1 MTRTVETQ
9 ATDGDAIRPSP
20 DIFLKNMRA
29 LWRRDPM
36 LALQVDAIDDDE
48 RAQVEPAKCGAWTAR
63 VRSEDGQSV
72 YLHSRHDP
80 SRDAKRLA
88 ENIDLSG
95 KHCLVVSGFGLGYH
109 VREIF
114 ARMKGQGVVICV
126 EPDVRTLAAALSC
139 EDYADLLLSNRLIF
153 LTSGDK
159 TRLHERL
166 QPHNML
172 MMLGTA
178 FVEHAPSMRVARRA
192 HGEITAAIAEF
203 VTFTRMNLMTLVAN
217 SKVTCRNIAMNF
229 ATALETPPIDILK
242 GRFAGLPAIVLA
254 AGPSL
259 SRNLDLIESLQGKAI
274 LIAVQ
279 TVLRPLAERGI
290 TPDFVTSLDFHE
302 MSRRFFEGVP
312 NLERVHLVAEPKA
325 TWHVLDEYPG
335 PISVLDNSWARLV
348 LGDEVA
354 SRDGLKAGA
363 TVAHL
368 ALYLADYLGCD
379 PIMLAGQD
387 LAYTGHVFYSPGV
400 EIHRAWQGE
409 LGRFQSLEQKEWER
423 IVRNRPILRK
433 VHGVDGAALYTDE
446 LLVTYLEQFEKDIA
460 EMSARIVNVSGG
472 ANIRGTVATS
482 LEAIAKAD
490 CDAPLPRE
498 PFDELASLQRRDGGK
513 LHIATAELEGAI
525 NELSR
530 AIETCDELLSLFEKL
545 GELTHDP
552 PAFNRTLVRVDE
564 LRARVHR
571 SSRAYRMINAA
582 TQFAELQRVS
592 ADLGIAADEPDEVA
606 RAKRQLARDEAFI
619 TAVREGAEFVTE
631 VLEDSLSR
639 VRARAERWP

>member
-1 MTRTVETQ
+1 MARTVETQ
-9 ATDGDAIRPSP
+9 ATDGGAIRPSP
-20 DIFLKNMRA
+20 DIFLTNMRA
-29 LWRRDPM
+29 LWRRDPA
-36 LALQVDAIDDDE
+36 LALQLDAIDDDRRTPIE
-48 RAQVEPAKCGAWTAR
+48 RTKSGAWTAR
-63 VRSEDGQSV
+63 VRSEDGQSA

-80 SRDAKRLA
+80 VRDAKRLA
-88 ENIDLSG
+88 ESVDLSG

-109 VREIF
+109 VREMF
-114 ARMKGQGVVICV
+114 ARMKGQGVVICA
-126 EPDVRTLAAALSC
+126 EPDVSTLAAAMSC
-139 EDYADLLLSNRLIF
+139 EDYSEWLLADRLLF

-159 TRLHERL
+159 SRLHERL
-166 QPHNML
+166 QPHNMV
-172 MMLGTA
+172 MMLGTG
-178 FVEHAPSMRVARRA
+178 FVEHPPSMRTARRA
-192 HGEITAAIAEF
+192 HGEITASIAEF

-242 GRFAGLPAIVLA
+242 GRFRGLPAIVLA

-259 SRNLDLIESLQGKAI
+259 SRNLELIESLQGKAI

-302 MSRRFFEGVP
+302 MSRRFFEGVG
-312 NLERVHLVAEPKA
+312 NLDRVHLVAEPKA

-335 PISVLDNSWARLV
+335 PISVLDNSWTRLV

-354 SRDGLKAGA
+354 ARDGLKAGA

-379 PIMLAGQD
+379 PILLAGQD
-387 LAYTGHVFYSPGV
+387 LGFTGHVFYSPGV

-409 LGRFQSLEQKEWER
+409 LSRFQSLEQKEWER

-433 VHGVDGAALYTDE
+433 VRGVSGDALYTDE

-460 EMSARIVNVSGG
+460 EMSARVINVSGG
-472 ANIRGTVATS
+472 ANIRGTESAD
-482 LEAIAKAD
+482 LEAVAKEH
-490 CDAPLPRE
+490 CRAPLPRE
-498 PFDELASLQRRDGGK
+498 PFDKLRALQRRDAGK
-513 LHIATAELEGAI
+513 LARAETELESALE
-525 NELSR
+525 ELVR
-530 AIETCDELLSLFEKL
+530 AIETCDELLELFEKL
-545 GELTHDP
+545 GKLTHDP

-571 SSRAYRMINAA
+571 RSRAYRIINAA

-619 TAVREGAEFVTE
+619 SAVREGAAFVTE
-631 VLEDSLSR
+631 ILEESLSR
-639 VRARAERWP
+639 VRARAELRS